1 MKKTKIIFLLSLVIL
16 IISTLYVPVKAG
28 KLLSI
33 EATTSD
39 TRNIHI
45 SGTTDSDVYAIIL
58 RIYYVT
64 NYDTIT
70 TEDEYIAAHK
80 TVDVRS
86 IEVTN
91 NTYALTIDLGQEF
104 NISGYNALL
113 VYASDYDG
121 GSIQRIMVQYI
132 NTTPTN
138 SDSDT
143 TSNKEESNT
152 ITEVT
157 TANSFED
164 NSFEENIET
173 EAISIS
179 ENVTTNTQN
188 EKVANDNIDTG
199 DFSKAVFYLILL
211 LIVLGV
217 IILELNK
224 NKKQL

>member
-28 KLLSI
+28 NLLSI

-58 RIYYVT
+58 RIYYIE
-64 NYDTIT
+64 NADTIT
-70 TEDEYIAAHK
+70 TEDEFIAAHK
-80 TVDVRS
+80 TLDVRS

-91 NTYALTIDLGQEF
+91 NTYDLTIDLGQEY
-104 NISGYNALL
+104 NISGYNGLL

-121 GSIQRIMVQYI
+121 GSIQRTVVQYI
-132 NTTPTN
+132 NTATTN
-138 SDSDT
+138 SDSET

-157 TANSFED
+157 TD

-179 ENVTTNTQN
+179 EDVTANTQN
-188 EKVANDNIDTG
+188 EKAANDNIDTG
-199 DFSKAVFYLILL
+199 DFSKPVFYLILL

>member
-28 KLLSI
+28 NLLSI

-58 RIYYVT
+58 RIYYIE
-64 NYDTIT
+64 NADTIT
-70 TEDEYIAAHK
+70 TEDEFIAAHK
-80 TVDVRS
+80 TLDVRS

-91 NTYALTIDLGQEF
+91 NTYDLTIDLGQEF
-104 NISGYNALL
+104 NISGYNGLL

-121 GSIQRIMVQYI
+121 GSIQRTVVQYI

-143 TSNKEESNT
+143 SSNKEESNT

-157 TANSFED
+157 TD
-164 NSFEENIET
+164 ISFEENIET

-188 EKVANDNIDTG
+188 EKAANDNIDTG
-199 DFSKAVFYLILL
+199 DFSKPVFYLILS
-211 LIVLGV
+211 LIILSV

>member
-28 KLLSI
+28 NLLSI

-70 TEDEYIAAHK
+70 TEDEYMAAHK
-80 TVDVRS
+80 TLDVRS

-91 NTYALTIDLGQEF
+91 NTYDLTIDLGQEF

-157 TANSFED
+157 TD

-199 DFSKAVFYLILL
+199 DFSKPVFYLILL

>member
-28 KLLSI
+28 NLLSI

-64 NYDTIT
+64 NFDTIT

-91 NTYALTIDLGQEF
+91 NTYDLTIDLGQEI
-104 NISGYNALL
+104 NISGYNFLL

-121 GSIQRIMVQYI
+121 GSIQRTVVQYI
-132 NTTPTN
+132 NTATTN
-138 SDSDT
+138 SDSET

-157 TANSFED
+157 TD

-188 EKVANDNIDTG
+188 EKAANDNIDTG
-199 DFSKAVFYLILL
+199 DFSKPVFYLILL
-211 LIVLGV
+211 LIILGV

>member
-28 KLLSI
+28 NLLSI

-64 NYDTIT
+64 NFDTIT

-91 NTYALTIDLGQEF
+91 NTYDLTIDLGQEI
-104 NISGYNALL
+104 NISGYNFLL

-121 GSIQRIMVQYI
+121 GSIQRTVVQYI
-132 NTTPTN
+132 NTATTN
-138 SDSDT
+138 SDSET

-152 ITEVT
+152 ITDVT
-157 TANSFED
+157 TD

-188 EKVANDNIDTG
+188 EKAANDNIDTG
-199 DFSKAVFYLILL
+199 DFSKPVFYLILL

>member
-28 KLLSI
+28 DLLSI

-58 RIYYVT
+58 RIYYIE
-64 NYDTIT
+64 NADTLT
-70 TEDEYIAAHK
+70 TEDEFIAAHK
-80 TVDVRS
+80 TIDVRS

-91 NTYALTIDLGQEF
+91 NTYDLTIDLGQEF
-104 NISGYNALL
+104 NIFGYNGLL

-121 GSIQRIMVQYI
+121 GSFKSTIVQYI
-132 NTTPTN
+132 NTSPTN

-157 TANSFED
+157 TANSFE
-164 NSFEENIET
+164 ENIET

-188 EKVANDNIDTG
+188 EKAANDNIDTG
-199 DFSKAVFYLILL
+199 DFSKSVFYLILL

>member
-28 KLLSI
+28 NLLSI

-80 TVDVRS
+80 TIDVRS

-91 NTYALTIDLGQEF
+91 NTYDLTIDLGQEF

-157 TANSFED
+157 TD

-199 DFSKAVFYLILL
+199 DFSKPVFYLILL